1 MKARRLPLQAIAAAL
16 SFAAAVALLPPGG
29 LAQPSTIPAPAPAQP
44 SASSAP
50 PTTIRQASFRKAL
63 LIGIEDYTPP
73 AGTTLPENVLAF
85 KNLTAP
91 CKDIDEIERRLLELG
106 WAFGDI
112 IKVCAAPGQTDVNL
126 RYENLIGVIT
136 RFGEGMTGSDP
147 RSPTNGFGFV
157 YIAAHGVEMLGRSY
171 VLPQQARLDVGRAAK
186 LLQNQSRQAPRVPL
200 FGSGGIDIVDRLF
213 TEVSVGCACDVLLVL
228 DTCRDDPATYTKLNQ
243 TIGQYA
249 HLNADYTRAPEG
261 LARGRGIMY
270 ATGTGRTVSDA
281 ASYLRKAFIK
291 HMQIDARLEDV
302 LGAVEQQVTDDSANT
317 PFEQEPIWFYRARAP
332 QFFAR
337 TNGQPNQR
345 TDLLPP
351 GVFERLRWQV
361 ASNDI
366 RPLPMPGVA
375 VAQATSPSGVPSIS
389 APPQAPPAPVPPSQF
404 LPSRDRFGGTSAF
417 QGLNEPAPDRS
428 DALLRGGFS
437 VDVYWCVGEAD
448 EEGRRTAADA
458 FAKQLS
464 PTVLNG
470 ETVSGAPLDRVRVLP
485 LAPQINESAGFRVS
499 NNQIHYEG
507 SVEAATGWA
516 ARIRRASTTP
526 FEMRAVRS
534 GVPSLINVFFCAG
547 APTQQAPARLWL
559 QAARQDQRVLAVA
572 IGDVVRGRLADVTV
586 AGSVEILPDTSPN
599 ASQIRYFFL
608 QDEKMARD
616 VAEVAA
622 SLLSHPPQV
631 ILIPGYQTRIRPGL
645 VELWLGKQEASPPS
659 LRSIKGGMNSRI
671 SP

>member
-1 MKARRLPLQAIAAAL
+1 MALSLAAAAAL
-16 SFAAAVALLPPGG
+16 LPFEGS
-29 LAQPSTIPAPAPAQP
+29 AQPAAAPAPP
-44 SASSAP
+44 SAGAGQP
-50 PTTIRQASFRKAL
+50 MTIRQASFRKAL
-63 LIGIEDYTPP
+63 LIGIEDYAPP
-73 AGTTLPENVLAF
+73 EGTTLPDNVLAF
-85 KNLTAP
+85 RNLTSP

-112 IKVCAAPGQTDVNL
+112 IKVCAAPGQTEVNL
-126 RYENLIGVIT
+126 RYENLIGVLT

-243 TIGQYA
+243 AISQVA

-281 ASYLRKAFIK
+281 ASYLRKAFVK

-302 LGAVEQQVTDDSANT
+302 LGNVEQQVTDDSINT
-317 PFEQEPIWFYRARAP
+317 PYVQEPIWFYRARVP

-337 TNGQPNQR
+337 TAVQTNQR
-345 TDLLPP
+345 TDLLPS
-351 GVFERLRWQV
+351 GALNLRRWQL
-361 ASNDI
+361 ASRDT
-366 RPLPMPGVA
+366 RSLPTPGISL
-375 VAQATSPSGVPSIS
+375 AQSASPSE
-389 APPQAPPAPVPPSQF
+389 APPPVAFPQALAPSFPPTQS
-404 LPSRDRFGGTSAF
+404 LPSRDRFGGASPY
-417 QGLNEPAPDRS
+417 QGLSEPAPDRS

-437 VDVYWCVGEAD
+437 VDVYWCVDAEGED
-448 EEGRRTAADA
+448 GRRASAEA

-464 PTVLNG
+464 PSVLKG
-470 ETVSGAPLDRVRVLP
+470 ETVGGAPLARVRVLP
-485 LAPQINESAGFRVS
+485 LAPQINETAGFRVS

-516 ARIRRASTTP
+516 ARIRRASSTP

-547 APTQQAPARLWL
+547 ASTQQTPTRFWL
-559 QAARQDQRVLAVA
+559 QAAREDQRVLAVS
-572 IGDVVRGRLADVTV
+572 IGDGVRGRLADVTV

-599 ASQIRYFFL
+599 VSQIRYFFP
-608 QDEKMARD
+608 QDERVARE
-616 VAEVAA
+616 VAEVA
-622 SLLSHPPQV
+622 SPLLSQPPQV
-631 ILIPGYQTRIRPGL
+631 VLVPGYQSRIRPGL
-645 VELWLGKQEASPPS
+645 LELWLGKQEASPPS
-659 LRSIKGGMNSRI
+659 LRSIRGGMNSRI